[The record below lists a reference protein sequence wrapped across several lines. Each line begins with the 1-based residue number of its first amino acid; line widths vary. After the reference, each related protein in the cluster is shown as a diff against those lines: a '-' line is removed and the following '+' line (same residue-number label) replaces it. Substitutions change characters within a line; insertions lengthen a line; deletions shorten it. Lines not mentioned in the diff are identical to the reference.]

1 MIKGQTATITISLT
15 DFLVSDI
22 QKMRVTI
29 DQSTKKI
36 VKNDEQLSNDG
47 MNKIYCSLSQNET
60 LYFNKGSAKLQLKLL
75 SKAGKVY
82 VSRVQT
88 ILFEEAIDNE
98 VI

>member
-60 LYFNKGSAKLQLKLL
+60 LYFNKGTAKLQLKLL

>member
-47 MNKIYCSLSQNET
+47 MNKIYCILSQNET
-60 LYFNKGSAKLQLKLL
+60 LYFNKGNAKLQLKLL

-88 ILFEEAIDNE
+88 ILFEETIDNE